1 MKHQDRSS
9 GSLSTTHLNRRQA
22 LVSLSALGLM
32 AAAGPTAHALQTE
45 ATPSVSDGTEVS
57 MPDWRF
63 SLIEAHDPYAGGV
76 TKPDIIPA
84 DVRIVA
90 CQVMLTNMSDQP
102 MEFRVTD
109 IRVRDSNGVE
119 YRAGEY
125 LGTEPRLVSQ
135 NLPDGERTR
144 GWVWVALPTDV
155 EPATVVFI
163 APPPVLQIKIP

>member
-1 MKHQDRSS
+1 MSHAHDSLRK
-9 GSLSTTHLNRRQA
+9 LSTTPVNRRRA
-22 LVSLSALGLM
+22 VASLGALGII
-32 AAAGPTAHALQTE
+32 AASGTAAHAFQ
-45 ATPSVSDGTEVS
+45 ATPTTTDGIEVA

-63 SLIEAHDPYAGGV
+63 SLIETHDPYAGTV
-76 TKPDIIPA
+76 TKPDVVPA
-84 DVRIVA
+84 EVRVVA

-109 IRVRDSNGVE
+109 VRVRDSNGVE

-155 EPATVVFI
+155 EPASVVFV
-163 APPPVLQIKIP
+163 APPPVLQIEIP